1 METLDDIKKRLT
13 RKRAAFADEYIIS
26 LNATQAAIKAGYS
39 EKYAGQNADKL
50 LKNTNVSK
58 YIELRLAEKEKSRIA
73 SQDEVLEYLTKAM
86 RRQEPEHVVV
96 TVQEET
102 SAYVPDEHGTMR
114 KQTIKTEKPVV
125 QEMPTRVSDSNK
137 AAELLGKR
145 YKLFTD
151 KTEISGAVPIVI
163 SGEDEILE

>member
-13 RKRAAFADEYIIS
+13 RKQAVFCDEYIIS

-39 EKYAGQNADKL
+39 EKTARKIGQENLTKPDIK
-50 LKNTNVSK
+50 K
-58 YIELRLAEKEKSRIA
+58 YIELRLDEKEKSRIA
-73 SQDEVLEYLTKAM
+73 SQDEVLQYLTKTM
-86 RRQEPEHVVV
+86 RRQEPEHVVI